1 MVAFLGAN
9 GLEAP
14 DRIDVE
20 IVPRM
25 PEGYAPDAA
34 GCYDPARRLVLLL
47 DHAGFRRFGSW
58 MGRPIDR
65 SMHRAIAAHEVAHA
79 VSACHF
85 AMPRP
90 SLVAREYVAYV
101 TMFAT
106 MDPALRAHALSV
118 HPDPAWSDDAPPD
131 EADYAAEPMRFGARA
146 WRHWLKQADPTATLR
161 AVLEGRMLERPV
173 R

>member
-65 SMHRAIAAHEVAHA
+65 SMHRAIAAHEVLHA

-90 SLVAREYVAYV
+90 SLVARE
-101 TMFAT
+101 
-106 MDPALRAHALSV
+106 
-118 HPDPAWSDDAPPD
+118 
-131 EADYAAEPMRFGARA
+131 
-146 WRHWLKQADPTATLR
+146 
-161 AVLEGRMLERPV
+161 
-173 R
+173 